1 MGHQAVSRHRQALWK
16 WLTPG
21 LGVKR
26 WLALLMFGVVLLGLG
41 IALVL
46 VDLYRTQPLPQFVY
60 ALTLRGLPSLIR
72 AAVVGGVGT
81 ACVIIGMIQISRVVL
96 APFSRD
102 GRPVVE
108 LVADHRRRQ
117 RGPKVVAVGGGT
129 GLPVLLRGLK
139 PYTTNLT
146 AVVTVADDGGSSGR
160 LRRELGVLP
169 PGDFRDNIA
178 ALADDESLM
187 TQLFRYR
194 FGEGGLEG
202 HSLGNLFI
210 TALSEVTGSFEQ
222 ALIESSRVLA
232 IQGHVLPS
240 TLENVTLMADLR
252 EPETNGMRRV
262 AGESTITEMVGMIE
276 RAFLLPDNPRAY
288 PDSVRAILAADM
300 IVLGPGSLFTS
311 ILPNLL
317 VPGISQAIRA
327 SQALKV
333 YVCNVATQHGETDDF
348 DVSDHIRAIERH
360 AGPGLFD
367 MVLANDR
374 FPPLEDANFDY
385 VHVDWASEQPRL
397 VTANLVDD
405 RHPWRHNSERLADA
419 LMHVFAEASRAS

>member
-1 MGHQAVSRHRQALWK
+1 M
-16 WLTPG
+16 
-21 LGVKR
+21 KR
-26 WLALLMFGVVLLGLG
+26 WLVLLTFGVALLGLG
-41 IALVL
+41 IALIL
-46 VDLYRTQPLPQFVY
+46 VDLYRTQPLPRFFY
-60 ALTLRGLPSLIR
+60 TLTLRGFPSLIR
-72 AAVVGGVGT
+72 AAIVGVFGT
-81 ACVIIGMIQISRVVL
+81 ACVIIAMIQINRTVL
-96 APFSRD
+96 APFAHN
-102 GRPVVE
+102 GRPVVD

-160 LRRELGVLP
+160 LRRELRVLP
-169 PGDFRDNIA
+169 PGDFRNNIA
-178 ALADDESLM
+178 ALAGDESLM

-210 TALSEVTGSFEQ
+210 LALSEVTGSFEQ

-232 IQGHVLPS
+232 IQGQVLPS

-252 EPETNGMRRV
+252 EPDTNGIRRV
-262 AGESTITEMVGMIE
+262 TGESTITEVAGAIE
-276 RAFLLPDNPRAY
+276 RVFLLPDAPRAY
-288 PDSVRAILAADM
+288 PDAVKAILAAEM

-317 VPGISQAIRA
+317 VPGISQATRA
-327 SQALKV
+327 SRALKI
-333 YVCNVATQHGETDDF
+333 YVCNVATQAGETDHF
-348 DVSDHIRAIERH
+348 DVSDHVRAIERH
-360 AGPGLFD
+360 TGPGLFD
-367 MVLANDR
+367 VVLANDC
-374 FPPLEDANFDY
+374 FPPVENANFEY
-385 VHVDWASEQPRL
+385 VRVDSVGEKLRL
-397 VTANLVDD
+397 STANLMDD

-419 LMHVFAEASRAS
+419 LLHVFEEARNAS